1 MPPKVLI
8 GVHLTAGSQDVG
20 DTLRALYE
28 TTPEAFEVVILVD
41 PAPSEARGV
50 AARLAGLRGANQWRI
65 VAPGGGPASFNRL
78 VAEAAD
84 VYVFLEAGTRPGPGW
99 LGLMLDAL
107 DADPTRG
114 LAGPTT
120 DWCWNEQGDKAPC
133 RRTAQDVARHARAL
147 AAAHGTAWREMTPLY
162 SLSDFCLVV
171 RRAVVEA
178 LGEADQAY
186 GRGPCWEMDYGVR
199 AARAGFASVWVK
211 AAYVLRTPWTASR
224 QRGRGGTDGNQQ
236 APLPGP
242 VLRPADPRRRRRA
255 LSRPLPRR
263 RLREFRAGRHDAGP
277 PRAAHAHAGRSAARG
292 RSAID
297 QLRDADARPAALRR
311 PGDRLFPPPG
321 LSEPRNRHRARR
333 CGRPARTHRRAG
345 HPAGRLRRQHR
356 RQTPGRRRGR
366 AGRPHRPLGR

>member
-1 MPPKVLI
+1 M
-8 GVHLTAGSQDVG
+8 
-20 DTLRALYE
+20 
-28 TTPEAFEVVILVD
+28 
-41 PAPSEARGV
+41 
-50 AARLAGLRGANQWRI
+50 AGLRGMNQWRI
-65 VAPGGGPASFNRL
+65 AAPGGGPASFNRL

-107 DADPTRG
+107 DADPIRG

-133 RRTAQDVARHARAL
+133 RRTAQDVARHAKAL

-178 LGEADQAY
+178 LGKADEAY

-224 QRGRGGTDGNQQ
+224 QAAEAALMETSKRLYQDRFCGRRIRDGADAPYRGHCRGD
-236 APLPGP
+236 AC
-242 VLRPADPRRRRRA
+242 A
-255 LSRPLPRR
+255 
-263 RLREFRAGRHDAGP
+263 EFRARRHDAGP
-277 PRAAHAHAGRSAARG
+277 SGGCPCSCRPFRR
-292 RSAID
+292 
-297 QLRDADARPAALRR
+297 ARPI
-311 PGDRLFPPPG
+311 
-321 LSEPRNRHRARR
+321 RH
-333 CGRPARTHRRAG
+333 
-345 HPAGRLRRQHR
+345 
-356 RQTPGRRRGR
+356 
-366 AGRPHRPLGR
+366 